1 MEIEIGKEYITASGD
16 IVKITTKDDDEVF
29 PYDCNMK
36 HSYTKDGNIYQY
48 RKTKDDLICEI
59 IPSIYALYISGIIDL
74 KELIKQHIEYYTK

>member
-16 IVKITTKDDDEVF
+16 IVKITKKDDDEVY

-48 RKTKDDLICEI
+48 RKTKDDLICEVV
-59 IPSIYALYISGIIDL
+59 PSIYALYKGGIIDL
-74 KELIKQHIEYYTK
+74 SALVLEHIEYYTK